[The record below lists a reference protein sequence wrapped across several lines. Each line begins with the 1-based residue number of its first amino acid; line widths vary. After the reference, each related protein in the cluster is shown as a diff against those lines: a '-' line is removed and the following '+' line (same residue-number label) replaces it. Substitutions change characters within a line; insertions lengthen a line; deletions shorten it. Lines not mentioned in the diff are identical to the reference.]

1 MEYSLEVKNLSKSF
15 GDFAL
20 DGVSFSLPQGYIM
33 GFIGPNGAGKS
44 TTIRILL
51 GLLKRDG
58 GDVKTLGQDPM
69 LQNEEIKQRIG
80 VVFDENYLYE
90 TLTLLDMKRVIAPF
104 YKRWDEA
111 RFREYIDRF
120 SLPLHK
126 KIKDLSKGM
135 KMKFALSLALSH
147 HADLLILDEPT
158 SGLDPIV
165 RSEFLE
171 ILQELM
177 EDEGKSVF
185 FSTHI
190 TSDLER
196 IADYITMIDG
206 GKIRFSM
213 TKDEMME
220 RYSLVKGGRELLT
233 DSMKEKLIG
242 FKEHAFGFEGLTERK
257 GELMKEYK
265 EGLVFE
271 KPTLDEIMI
280 YYIRRNPDGT
290 ARA

>member
-58 GDVKTLGQDPM
+58 GDVKILGQDPM
-69 LQNEEIKQRIG
+69 LQSEEIKQRIG

-90 TLTLLDMKRVIAPF
+90 TLTLLDMKRVVAPF

-126 KIKDLSKGM
+126 KINDLSKGM

-147 HADLLILDEPT
+147 HADFLILDEPT
-158 SGLDPIV
+158 SGLDPVV
-165 RSEFLE
+165 RSEFLD

-233 DSMKEKLIG
+233 ESMKEKLIG

-280 YYIRRNPDGT
+280 YYTRRNPDGT

>member
-58 GDVKTLGQDPM
+58 GDVKILGQDPM
-69 LQNEEIKQRIG
+69 LQSEEIKQRIG

-90 TLTLLDMKRVIAPF
+90 TLTLLDMKRVVAPF

-147 HADLLILDEPT
+147 HADFLILDEPT
-158 SGLDPIV
+158 SGLDPVV
-165 RSEFLE
+165 RSEFLD

-196 IADYITMIDG
+196 IADYITLIDG

-233 DSMKEKLIG
+233 ESMKEKLIG

-280 YYIRRNPDGT
+280 YYTRRNPDGT

>member
-58 GDVKTLGQDPM
+58 GDVKILGQDPM

-90 TLTLLDMKRVIAPF
+90 TLTLLDMKRVVAPF

-158 SGLDPIV
+158 SGLDPVV
-165 RSEFLE
+165 RSEFLG

-196 IADYITMIDG
+196 IADYITLIDG

-233 DSMKEKLIG
+233 ESMKEKLIG

-280 YYIRRNPDGT
+280 YHTRRNPDGT

>member
-58 GDVKTLGQDPM
+58 GDVKILGQDPM

-177 EDEGKSVF
+177 ENEGKSVF

-196 IADYITMIDG
+196 IADYITLIDG

-257 GELMKEYK
+257 GEMMKEYK

-280 YYIRRNPDGT
+280 YYTRRNPDGT

>member
-1 MEYSLEVKNLSKSF
+1 
-15 GDFAL
+15 
-20 DGVSFSLPQGYIM
+20 M

-58 GDVKTLGQDPM
+58 GDVKILGQDPI
-69 LQNEEIKQRIG
+69 LQSEEIKQRIG

-90 TLTLLDMKRVIAPF
+90 TLTLLDMKRVVAPF

-158 SGLDPIV
+158 SGLDPVV
-165 RSEFLE
+165 RSEFLD

-196 IADYITMIDG
+196 IADYITLIDG

-233 DSMKEKLIG
+233 ESMKEKLIG

-280 YYIRRNPDGT
+280 YYTRRNPDGT

>member
-58 GDVKTLGQDPM
+58 GDVKILGQDPI
-69 LQNEEIKQRIG
+69 LQSEEIKQRIG

-90 TLTLLDMKRVIAPF
+90 TLTLLDMKRVVAPF

-158 SGLDPIV
+158 SGLDPVV
-165 RSEFLE
+165 RSEFLD

-196 IADYITMIDG
+196 IADYITLIDG

-233 DSMKEKLIG
+233 ESMKEKLIG

-280 YYIRRNPDGT
+280 YYTRRNPDGT

>member
-58 GDVKTLGQDPM
+58 GDVKILGQDPM

-90 TLTLLDMKRVIAPF
+90 TLTLLDMKRVVAPF

-158 SGLDPIV
+158 SGLDPVV

-196 IADYITMIDG
+196 IADYITLIDG

-280 YYIRRNPDGT
+280 YYTRRNPDGT

>member
-51 GLLKRDG
+51 GLLRRDG
-58 GDVKTLGQDPM
+58 GDVKILGQDPM

-90 TLTLLDMKRVIAPF
+90 TLTLLDMKRVVAPF

-120 SLPLHK
+120 SLPLQK

-147 HADLLILDEPT
+147 HADLLLLDEPT

-165 RSEFLE
+165 RSQFLE
-171 ILQELM
+171 ILQELI

-196 IADYITMIDG
+196 IADYITLIDG
-206 GKIRFSM
+206 GKICFSI
-213 TKDEMME
+213 TKDEMLE

-257 GELMKEYK
+257 GELMREYK
-265 EGLVFE
+265 EGIVFE
-271 KPTLDEIMI
+271 KPTLDEMMI
-280 YYIRRNPDGT
+280 YYTRRNPDGT

>member
-51 GLLKRDG
+51 CLLKRDG
-58 GDVKTLGQDPM
+58 GDVKILGQDPM

-177 EDEGKSVF
+177 ENEGKSVF

-196 IADYITMIDG
+196 IADYITLING

-257 GELMKEYK
+257 GEMMKEYK

-280 YYIRRNPDGT
+280 YYTRRNPDGT